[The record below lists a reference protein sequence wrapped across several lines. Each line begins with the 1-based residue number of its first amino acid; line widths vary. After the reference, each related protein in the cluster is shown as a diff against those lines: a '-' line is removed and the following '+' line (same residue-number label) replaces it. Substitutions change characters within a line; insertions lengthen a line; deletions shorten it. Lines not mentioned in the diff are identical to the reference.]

1 MRRGSG
7 PQVSVVLPFRN
18 AASTLGECL
27 DSIGSQSF
35 QRFELI
41 AVDDGSEDD
50 SGRLIQAYAAKDA
63 RIRLIQRGRLGL
75 VGALNLGVA
84 LAHSP
89 LVARMDADDV
99 MHPDRLGAQRQ
110 FMMRRPGLALAGCQV
125 EMFPQSSI
133 MAGNREY
140 IRWQNGCLTSRQIA
154 DNLYVES
161 PFAHPSVMIR
171 REVFER
177 VGGYK
182 HGDFPEDYELWL
194 RMAESDC
201 KMAKQPRTLLR
212 WRERPQRLSRTDP
225 RYSREAFD
233 RLRALYLARD
243 PR

>member
-1 MRRGSG
+1 NSWRHEAALSIRMRRGSG

-41 AVDDGSEDD
+41 AGDDGSEDD
-50 SGRLIQAYAAKDA
+50 SGRLMQAYAAKDA

-110 FMMRRPGLALAGCQV
+110 FMMRHPGLALAGCQV
-125 EMFPQSSI
+125 EMFPQSAI
-133 MAGNREY
+133 KAGNRE
-140 IRWQNGCLTSRQIA
+140 
-154 DNLYVES
+154 
-161 PFAHPSVMIR
+161 
-171 REVFER
+171 
-177 VGGYK
+177 
-182 HGDFPEDYELWL
+182 
-194 RMAESDC
+194 
-201 KMAKQPRTLLR
+201 
-212 WRERPQRLSRTDP
+212 
-225 RYSREAFD
+225 
-233 RLRALYLARD
+233 
-243 PR
+243 